1 MGKIKVKRKSTLI
14 DMTAMSDVTVLL
26 LTFFMLT
33 STFLQKEPTQVI
45 TPPSVSETKV
55 EISNVAQ
62 ILVATDKDQKNTR
75 VFINVIGE
83 ANPEL
88 PDVEYTQA
96 DAEKDPSITEFKGMW
111 SSENLRKNIIRNA
124 VKKYEDAVG
133 QPNAVGLTPEDVR
146 TFSKITTFGVPMQKL
161 HEFLSLSQD
170 AQDEWISNMER
181 GDVGIPTT
189 MFKAA
194 DGRETSQFQIWME
207 AIRDSGNPGLTE
219 AMRKTGSGIAVKADR
234 TTPFSMVNE
243 VLESLRSIKLNK
255 FTVMTALK
263 TEND

>member
-62 ILVATDKDQKNTR
+62 ILVATDPEQEKTK
-75 VFINVIGE
+75 VFINITGE
-83 ANPEL
+83 ADPDLPEVA
-88 PDVEYTQA
+88 PGEETDTWY
-96 DAEKDPSITEFKGMW
+96 PGMW
-111 SSENLRKNIIRNA
+111 SSENLRKTVIVNA
-124 VKKYEDAVG
+124 AKKYQDVTG
-133 QPNAVGLTPEDVR
+133 HDPGITPQDVQV
-146 TFSKITTFGVPMQKL
+146 FSKIGTFGVPMEKM
-161 HEFLSLSQD
+161 HEFLSLPQGNQD
-170 AQDEWISNMER
+170 DWISDMSRN
-181 GDVGIPTT
+181 DVGIRLTPFTG
-189 MFKAA
+189 K
-194 DGRETSQFQIWME
+194 DGRETSEFQIWME
-207 AIRDSGNPGLTE
+207 AIRDSGNPALTE

-234 TTPFSMVNE
+234 ETPFSMVNE
-243 VLESLRSIKLNK
+243 VLENLRAIKLNK

>member
-62 ILVATDKDQKNTR
+62 VLVATDKAQKHTR
-75 VFINVIGE
+75 VFINVTGE
-83 ANPEL
+83 ADPDVPEL
-88 PDVEYTQA
+88 DEAAGLTP
-96 DAEKDPSITEFKGMW
+96 GMW
-111 SSENLRKNIIRNA
+111 GSENLRKTVIQKAAAEFERVTGHNPGITAKDIE
-124 VKKYEDAVG
+124 V
-133 QPNAVGLTPEDVR
+133 
-146 TFSKITTFGVPMQKL
+146 FSKLPNFGVPMMKM
-161 HEFLSLSQD
+161 HEFLSSTETQQEDWL
-170 AQDEWISNMER
+170 SNMER
-181 GDVGIPTT
+181 NDVGIQLTP
-189 MFKAA
+189 FIGK
-194 DGRETSQFQIWME
+194 DGQETSEFQIWMK
-207 AIRDSGNPGLTE
+207 AIRDAGNPALTE

-243 VLESLRSIKLNK
+243 VLENLRTIKLNK